1 MSRLV
6 VVSDTHG
13 NLASTDQ
20 ATEMIERLHPDCII
34 HCGDI
39 GETAVIPFFDRW
51 PTHFVF
57 GNCDPDHATLTRA
70 IEAAGQHCHHRFG
83 TLELDGVKIA
93 FLHSDDRKLFQQTI
107 LSGEYD
113 LVCYGHT
120 HEVLTEKVEKTIV
133 MNPGALHRARAY
145 TFAVV
150 ELPQLSI
157 EIQTLA

>member
-13 NLASTDQ
+13 NLTSTRQ
-20 ATEMIERLHPDCII
+20 ATEMIERLQPDCVI

-39 GETAVIPFFDRW
+39 GDTAVIPFFDRW

-57 GNCDPDHATLTRA
+57 GNCDPDEVALTRA
-70 IEAAGQHCHHRFG
+70 IEAAGQHCHRRFG
-83 TLELDGVKIA
+83 SLELEGVKIA
-93 FLHSDDRKLFQQTI
+93 FLHSDDHKLFQNTI
-107 LSGEYD
+107 FSGEYS

-120 HEVLTEKVEKTIV
+120 HQVLTETVEETIV
-133 MNPGALHRARAY
+133 LNPGALHRARPY